1 MRDKAAV
8 LAWTTTSLT
17 VLSAVCIP
25 VAASL
30 WVADSVASAFFQ
42 QPDDV
47 AQVSG
52 VAPFVLCSCMA
63 KRSRCWDR
71 SRFCRL
77 LKQACRLGCSRPRF
91 SLGAVL

>member
-1 MRDKAAV
+1 MRDRAAV
-8 LAWTTTSLT
+8 LAWTATSLA

-47 AQVSG
+47 AQASG
-52 VAPFVLCSCMA
+52 AAPLMMWHGKSKA
-63 KRSRCWDR
+63 EQITRD
-71 SRFCRL
+71 
-77 LKQACRLGCSRPRF
+77 KQGRTHGLTGPGTAAC
-91 SLGAVL
+91 